1 MRLSFRLAIPAI
13 LAAATIAAHADIMST
28 FSLTNYTF
36 QSGATATGTIV
47 IDVTDGLVASTNIT
61 YFGGTTLL
69 FDVSTGTGNVA
80 LGLYSNAPSTD
91 AAGDSF
97 ADSLHTPAA
106 GFVGYAGGEACSQTD
121 LCDVFVTSAILFAN
135 STQDLLET
143 GSLTLEP
150 PIITGQT
157 PEPSTLALLSTGIL
171 GLAGAARRK
180 FLSHS

>member
-1 MRLSFRLAIPAI
+1 MRLPSLLAIA
-13 LAAATIAAHADIMST
+13 LFATFTFAAHADTMST
-28 FSLTNYTF
+28 FSLTDYTF

-47 IDVTDGLVASTNIT
+47 IDVTDGEVQSTTIT

-69 FDVSTGTGNVA
+69 FDVSTGTGDVA
-80 LGLYSNAPSTD
+80 AGLYSNAPSLD

-106 GFVGYAGGEACSQTD
+106 GFIGYAGGEACSATD
-121 LCDVFVTSAILFAN
+121 LCFDGEVTSGIIFAGAKM
-135 STQDLLET
+135 DDELET

-150 PIITGQT
+150 AITAQT
-157 PEPSTLALLSTGIL
+157 PEPSTLALLGTGIL
-171 GLAGAARRK
+171 GLAGAGRRK